1 MSKATPKSTST
12 NDKSKLDI
20 RILKE
25 DTCPTTSG
33 KSTLGYQVGA
43 DESGE
48 IFFKLISNTGGGF
61 FTSEFFSYSRVLA
74 ALETLPDGQPF
85 SSFAMRSVIESGRS
99 ANNAGFTTALLLS
112 EGLIE
117 LAPGKTRLFQTSEPS
132 RFLDNVEQLRKKAG
146 VTPAKKT
153 AAKPKA
159 KASAKAK
166 AKAAP
171 KAKTPRKTR

>member
-1 MSKATPKSTST
+1 MTKAKTVTSNPENT
-12 NDKSKLDI
+12 I
-20 RILKE
+20 QVIKE
-25 DTCPTTSG
+25 ATCPTTSG

-61 FTSEFFSYSRVLA
+61 FTSQFFSYSRVLA
-74 ALETLPDGQPF
+74 VLETLPDGQPF

-99 ANNAGFTTALLLS
+99 SNNAGFTAALLLS
-112 EGLIE
+112 EGIIE

-146 VTPAKKT
+146 VTPTKKT
-153 AAKPKA
+153 AAKAKA
-159 KASAKAK
+159 KTPARAK

-171 KAKTPRKTR
+171 MKTPRKTK